1 MSKSLVG
8 TKTLENLMKAFAGEC
23 QARTRYTYYSSVAK
37 KEGYVQI
44 ANIFMETAENEKEHA
59 KRFMKLALKYTP
71 GENPRMV
78 DISASY
84 PLAYSDCD
92 TKANL
97 ISAAEGE
104 YEEWSDL
111 YSSFSKEAQA
121 EGFPEIAHIFT
132 EIAEVEE
139 HHEKRY
145 RKLADNIEKGI
156 VFKRDEEVEWKCN
169 NCGYVHKGKSAPES
183 CPACAHPQAHFEIFI
198 ETY

>member
-1 MSKSLVG
+1 MGKSLVG

-23 QARTRYTYYSSVAK
+23 QARTRYTYYASVAK

-44 ANIFMETAENEKEHA
+44 QNIFMETAENEKEHA
-59 KRFMKLALKYTP
+59 KKFMKCMLAYTQ

-78 DISASY
+78 DIAASY
-84 PLAYSDCD
+84 PLAYSDKD
-92 TKANL
+92 TQANL

-111 YSSFSKEAQA
+111 YNNFSKIAKE
-121 EGFPEIAHIFT
+121 EGFPDIAHTFD

-145 RKLADNIEKGI
+145 RKLASNIEKGI
-156 VFKRDEEVEWKCN
+156 VFSRDEEVEWKCD
-169 NCGYVHKGKSAPES
+169 NCGYIHKGKSAPQL
-183 CPACAHPQAHFEIFI
+183 CPACTHPQGYFEIFV